1 MSQNLP
7 SVAVPQWA
15 ASFKAAVRRATAVR
29 ATYAGPPLLR
39 LTKQGSW
46 IVGVDEDPVPTGER
60 LIVWPDRIEHG
71 YIAWADDN
79 SARKLGEVTAPLAKP
94 LPRPDELP
102 PVDGGAWRFFYSLIL
117 SPLFGPAAVWAYRP
131 TSVGGL
137 RAVETVL
144 EAIAERIENAEL
156 VYQQD
161 PEAELFLAPVIEL
174 GVDSYQHRVRS
185 YGRIYVPVLTVVDWA
200 DETGA
205 LESSL
210 MTASEPEPDPE
221 LTPPAPATP
230 ARIAVEPPASAAS
243 PRRWRV
249 RNARS

>member
-1 MSQNLP
+1 MSSNLP

-15 ASFKAAVRRATAVR
+15 VAFKVAVRRATAVR

-79 SARKLGEVTAPLAKP
+79 SARKLGEISAPLAKP
-94 LPRPDELP
+94 LPQVSELP
-102 PVDGGAWRFFYSLIL
+102 PVDGGTWRFFYSLIL
-117 SPLFGPAAVWAYRP
+117 SPLSGPSDAWAYRP

-144 EAIAERIENAEL
+144 EAIAERIENIEMAGE
-156 VYQQD
+156 QD
-161 PEAELFLAPVIEL
+161 ADGPLFLAPVVEL
-174 GVDSYQHRVRS
+174 GVDSYQHKVRS

-200 DETGA
+200 DESGM
-205 LESSL
+205 LESAL
-210 MTASEPEPDPE
+210 VGEPEPE
-221 LTPPAPATP
+221 PPAPAP
-230 ARIAVEPPASAAS
+230 LPRVAAEPPAPAAS